1 MSLIIKRGDITR
13 VRADAIV
20 NPTNARFSGSG
31 GADAAIHKAAGPF
44 LYLEAVNKYGGILPG
59 EALITVGYQLPAK
72 YVIHTVGPK
81 WEGGNQGE
89 RELLAQCYR
98 NCLEVAS
105 RYHLATVA
113 FPLISGGTYGFPNDE
128 AVRIAITV
136 IEDYIQN
143 KDSLTVLLVIRERS
157 VYNMVA
163 NNYADRK
170 TAEDTE
176 GRSFRIP
183 ITPAEMESL
192 KTMIGEKEETFG
204 ELLRRLV
211 FESGKRAAEI
221 YNAVYVSK
229 STFSKIL
236 NNEDYHPTKQTVLAL
251 GIGLQ
256 LPWKQFQRF
265 VQCAGYAMTRN
276 QTLDIVTEYCIKH
289 KIYDVEDINDILYET
304 DKDIPLFGA

>member
-1 MSLIIKRGDITR
+1 
-13 VRADAIV
+13 
-20 NPTNARFSGSG
+20 
-31 GADAAIHKAAGPF
+31 
-44 LYLEAVNKYGGILPG
+44 
-59 EALITVGYQLPAK
+59 
-72 YVIHTVGPK
+72 
-81 WEGGNQGE
+81 
-89 RELLAQCYR
+89 
-98 NCLEVAS
+98 
-105 RYHLATVA
+105 
-113 FPLISGGTYGFPNDE
+113 
-128 AVRIAITV
+128 
-136 IEDYIQN
+136 
-143 KDSLTVLLVIRERS
+143 
-157 VYNMVA
+157 
-163 NNYADRK
+163 
-170 TAEDTE
+170 
-176 GRSFRIP
+176 
-183 ITPAEMESL
+183 MESL